1 MTGNIVVRIKEV
13 VSEGKGMTTLRFD
26 LDRSARPGQFVMAWV
41 PGVDEVPMSLSYMG
55 KTKGITVRQIGEA
68 TKALSEV
75 HVGDQIGV
83 RGPYGRGFSRPNGR
97 YLVVGGG
104 TGIACV
110 LPAVDMSMDLT
121 VVDVALGARTADEV
135 IFEERARRSSENVH
149 VSTDD
154 GSYGNKGTVVA
165 LVEEMLGK
173 RSYSQVLA
181 CGPEKMLFHLMESC
195 KRFGVESQMSLER
208 FMKCGSGLCGS
219 CVIDGRRVCADGPVF
234 FGREIDEMVDFNRS
248 KRDEAGRLIRL

>member
-1 MTGNIVVRIKEV
+1 MNANLVVKVKEV

-26 LDRSARPGQFVMAWV
+26 LDRTARPGQFVMVWV
-41 PGVDEVPMSLSYMG
+41 PGVDEVPMSLSYIG

-75 HVGDQIGV
+75 RIGEMIGV
-83 RGPYGRGFSRPNGR
+83 RGPYGRGFARPNGR

-110 LPAVDMSMDLT
+110 MPAVEVSGDRT
-121 VVDVALGARTADEV
+121 VVDVALGARNEGEV
-135 IFEERARRSSENVH
+135 IFEDRARKASEEVQI
-149 VSTDD
+149 STDD
-154 GSYGNKGTVVA
+154 GSQGRKGTVVA
-165 LVEEMLGK
+165 LVEEMLAK

-181 CGPEKMLFHLMESC
+181 CGPERMLYYLLESC
-195 KRFGVESQMSLER
+195 KKFGVESQMSLER

-234 FGREIDEMVDFNRS
+234 YGREIDEMAEFNRV
-248 KRDEAGRLIRL
+248 KRDEAGRIIKL